1 MLNANLSL
9 FQNKVSL
16 SWYFERQHSSA
27 QCKLVSLSK
36 QGFSKL
42 IFWKTTLNANFFFFF
57 QERETECVSNLLQ
70 SNTILGSV
78 TCCLLHHPGCNTY
91 MVQPLHTI
99 NIQTDRKDSV
109 VILTWAP
116 QTCGKDLA
124 LHPTTC
130 WVTFSDPVLILMLLN
145 HSGMEEFPNQTTP
158 NIQTIKFSVI
168 TRGRFTVICTKSK
181 PYII

>member
-16 SWYFERQHSSA
+16 SWYFERQHSM
-27 QCKLVSLSK
+27 QT
-36 QGFSKL
+36 FY
-42 IFWKTTLNANFFFFF
+42 FFF

-116 QTCGKDLA
+116 QTCGTDLA

-158 NIQTIKFSVI
+158 NIQTVKSSLVADSPWSVRSPNHTLFKLGNWGMKVLALI
-168 TRGRFTVICTKSK
+168 QTVPHGRL
-181 PYII
+181 